1 MARNQ
6 NILSFNYFRLQK
18 VRRRLKQVN
27 RWQKKMRDCSDTE
40 LQQQTKD
47 YQARI
52 QAGESLDDLLPEAFA
67 TMREAAYRIL
77 GMFAYDEQILG
88 GIVMHQGQVAEMLT
102 GEGKTLTALFP
113 LYLHA
118 LSGKGAML
126 VTANEYLAVRDGK
139 EMSPVFRW
147 LGLTTAIGVKE
158 DSKEPDFTA
167 VQKKNI
173 YSADVVYTTYSTLG
187 FDYLIENLASE
198 QEDQYM
204 RPLNFVIIDEIDSVL
219 LDSAQMPLIIS
230 GSPRVQSN
238 LYQLSDQ
245 FVRMLEEG
253 PDFRLD
259 EERESVWLT
268 GRGIQQAE
276 EYFQIDNLYQSKYSE
291 LNRHILLALKAHH
304 LFEEHRKYI
313 IDQGEITLLN
323 ESSGRS
329 LPGTRLQAGQHQAI
343 ETKESVKLTQEK
355 RAMAS
360 ITYQN
365 LFKKFNRMSGMS
377 GTVKVSEQEFNEV
390 YGMEVIAVPTHRPVQ
405 RIDYPDRIYPNLEEK
420 ILASVKLLEE
430 EHRTGRPILLA
441 VGSVDMSRLYSNI
454 LLQKGIPHN
463 VLNAYHIAKE
473 AEIIA
478 MAGHKDAVTIAT
490 PMAGRGTDIKLGPGV
505 AELGG
510 LLVIGTE
517 KMVSQ
522 RIDLQ
527 LRGRSGRQGDPGA
540 SVFFASLE
548 DDLIQ
553 KWGLVSDKILSRN
566 IQRMSRF
573 KRGKYQRLLNQAQ
586 AASDSHAKEIRQQA
600 TYMDESLSLQRDMIY
615 REREIL
621 LNEDHPIP
629 SHQLQ
634 AMAEQVF
641 LNFLENS
648 VINRQTV
655 QNFIASHLTYE
666 WLDLADEID
675 FSDQLSVKNYLIEIF
690 QSELT
695 KKRKDLKSDHEYH
708 DFVRKA
714 LLKAIDVGWI
724 EQVDY
729 LQQFKQVVGT
739 RQLAQKNI
747 LYEYH
752 SEALKSYEW
761 MCDYIYQK
769 AVRYLCLSYID
780 TNPLGEIVV
789 HFA

>member
-1 MARNQ
+1 MNKRQ
-6 NILSFNYFRLQK
+6 SIFSFNYFRLRKIRRILKK
-18 VRRRLKQVN
+18 VNRLKKQM
-27 RWQKKMRDCSDTE
+27 QACSDQE
-40 LQQQTKD
+40 LQAHTQL
-47 YQARI
+47 YQERI
-52 QAGESLDDLLPEAFA
+52 QAGEDLDHLLPEAFA
-67 TMREAAYRIL
+67 TMREAAFRLL
-77 GMFAYDEQILG
+77 GMFAYDEQIMG
-88 GIVMHQGQVAEMLT
+88 GIVMHQGHVAEMLT

-118 LSGKGAML
+118 LTGKGAML
-126 VTANEYLAVRDGK
+126 VTANDYLAVRDGK
-139 EMSPVFRW
+139 EMNPVFHW
-147 LGLTTAIGVKE
+147 LGLTMAIGVKE
-158 DSKEPDFTA
+158 DSQAPDFTPE
-167 VQKKNI
+167 QKKNI

-198 QEDQYM
+198 QKNQYM

-238 LYQLSDQ
+238 LYPLTDQ
-245 FVRMLEEG
+245 FVRMLVEEE
-253 PDFRLD
+253 DYKLD
-259 EERESVWLT
+259 DELESVWLT
-268 GRGIQQAE
+268 PLGVKRAE
-276 EYFQIDNLYQSKYSE
+276 EYFRIPNLYQAAYSE
-291 LNRHILLALKAHH
+291 LNRHILLALKAHT

-313 IDQGEITLLN
+313 VDQGEITLLN

-343 ETKESVKLTQEK
+343 ETKEAVKLTQEK

-365 LFKKFNRMSGMS
+365 LFKKFARMSGMS

-390 YGMEVIAVPTHRPVQ
+390 YGMEVIAIPTHRPVQ
-405 RIDYPDRIYPNLEEK
+405 RIDYADRIFPTLEEK
-420 ILASVKLLEE
+420 VLAAVKLLEE
-430 EHRTGRPILLA
+430 EHETGRPILLA
-441 VGSVDMSRLYSNI
+441 VGSVGMSRLFSNI

-463 VLNAYHIAKE
+463 VLNAYHVAKE
-473 AEIIA
+473 ADMIA
-478 MAGHKDAVTIAT
+478 MAGQRGAVTIAT

-517 KMVSQ
+517 KMISE

-527 LRGRSGRQGDPGA
+527 LRGRSGRQGDPGG
-540 SVFFASLE
+540 SIFFASLE
-548 DDLIQ
+548 DELIQ
-553 KWGLVSDKILSRN
+553 KWGLVPENGLLAHKKGNRWLKSR
-566 IQRMSRF
+566 
-573 KRGKYQRLLNQAQ
+573 KYQKLLDQAQ
-586 AASDSHAKEIRQQA
+586 AASDSHAKEVRQQA
-600 TYMDESLSLQRDMIY
+600 TYLDESLSIQRDMIY
-615 REREIL
+615 EERDKL
-621 LNEDHPIP
+621 LTNLDPVSE
-629 SHQLQ
+629 HQLLTIASQVIDNYLQ
-634 AMAEQVF
+634 ASE
-641 LNFLENS
+641 LDSISLKK
-648 VINRQTV
+648 
-655 QNFIASHLTYE
+655 FIASNLTYQ
-666 WLDLADEID
+666 WVEIPSNLD
-675 FSDQLSVKNYLIEIF
+675 FSDLSQVK
-690 QSELT
+690 ELLLNLFLEELA
-695 KKRKDLKSDHEYH
+695 KKQTEFKTDFEFD
-708 DFVRKA
+708 DFVKKA

-752 SEALKSYEW
+752 SEALKSYQW

-780 TNPLGEIVV
+780 TNALGEVVV